1 MKTKQ
6 VLIIITL
13 IAGFLTCVIGFA
25 TQMETAQFVKTW
37 VIVLVSF
44 YILGCI
50 AKLLLDKNFKEEEM
64 EEATEEAAEG
74 EEAEHAEDAEN
85 PDNSENSAEENEK

>member
-1 MKTKQ
+1 MNYFFKFLLPQLYDYFKDET
-6 VLIIITL
+6 
-13 IAGFLTCVIGFA
+13 GFGDDIFKYYA
-25 TQMETAQFVKTW
+25 E
-37 VIVLVSF
+37 
-44 YILGCI
+44 
-50 AKLLLDKNFKEEEM
+50 LLDKNFKEEEM